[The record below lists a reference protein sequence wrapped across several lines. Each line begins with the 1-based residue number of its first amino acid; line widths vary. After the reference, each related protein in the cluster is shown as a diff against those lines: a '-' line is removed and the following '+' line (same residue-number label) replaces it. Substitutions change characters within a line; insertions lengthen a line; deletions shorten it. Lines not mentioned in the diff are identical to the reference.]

1 MNENGAQM
9 SYIRTADSNNTMN
22 NDLKANKANKCH
34 YFKAYFLY
42 IRNHT
47 EIVFHMVCN
56 MAQYE
61 KFSNLTPKW
70 CHITKFDTSI
80 FKLQN
85 LNKHVLNDII

>member
-22 NDLKANKANKCH
+22 NDLKANKCH

-61 KFSNLTPKW
+61 TFSNLTPNGV
-70 CHITKFDTSI
+70 I
-80 FKLQN
+80 LQN
-85 LNKHVLNDII
+85 LTPAFFSFKI